1 MTAALRELGAD
12 AGGREGMAAAV
23 RELALGCLALKDEAG
38 PPVTIAALQVC
49 RCMSGSVTDWPAHGT
64 APVTHGSLIGE
75 GGVRG
80 SLYARASSVSP
91 LQQLALPCYT
101 SAMLHASDP

>member
-49 RCMSGSVTDWPAHGT
+49 C
-64 APVTHGSLIGE
+64 
-75 GGVRG
+75 
-80 SLYARASSVSP
+80 
-91 LQQLALPCYT
+91 
-101 SAMLHASDP
+101 